1 MERLWDLLDQAP
13 PLPTSRVQQIE
24 TESKQLKN
32 KIEEKNRM
40 MNAMM
45 EERREKEEKI
55 EEMMEERR
63 KKEDKIEEM
72 MEERRKKEEKI
83 EEMMEERR
91 KKEEKIEEM
100 MEERFVTSTRCSI
113 LGSGFPTKR
122 CFEI

>member
-1 MERLWDLLDQAP
+1 MDQAP

-63 KKEDKIEEM
+63 KKE
-72 MEERRKKEEKI
+72 
-83 EEMMEERR
+83 
-91 KKEEKIEEM
+91 EKIEEM